1 MKVLPIVLVS
11 IALLF
16 FNSCGSKPETPVSG
30 KAAAEAP
37 EAEEESTIVSVSEEQ
52 VRTVRIEMAPLEH
65 KNLGSSIKVTGRL
78 EVPAQN
84 KAAVT
89 SLYGG
94 ILKTLLVLPGSE
106 VRKGQAIGKI
116 VNTELAGLQQNLI
129 SVNAQLKLAE
139 LEYTRQSEL
148 VAGNAAPL
156 KNLQRAQAER
166 NSLKAQQS
174 ALKKQL
180 ADLGIGTASLNS
192 GSISSV
198 LTLTA
203 PISGTISTVNAEIGA
218 RVDMATP
225 VATIVNNSQLHL
237 DLYVYE
243 KDLSLVQKGQTIHFT
258 LTNAPGKEYDARI
271 FSIGTAFADQSKAVP
286 VHAEV
291 SGDKSG
297 LIEGMNVTAVI
308 SIGNTTAPAV
318 PSAAIVSNAGK
329 DYIFIRTDKK
339 EAHDH
344 AEGAGKG
351 DHDDHDA
358 FRFERIQ
365 VVKGVSDLGYTEI
378 QPVADLPRDARVVVK
393 GAFFV
398 MAKMTNTGG
407 HEH

>member
-1 MKVLPIVLVS
+1 MKTFPIILL
-11 IALLF
+11 IASLTFLC
-16 FNSCGSKPETPVSG
+16 SCGSRQAAPAAKETTT
-30 KAAAEAP
+30 EAG
-37 EAEEESTIVSVSEEQ
+37 ETHGESNIVSVSAEQ
-52 VRTVRIEMAPLEH
+52 IRTAGIVSATLEH

-89 SLYGG
+89 SLYSG

-106 VRKGQAIGKI
+106 VRKGQAIATI
-116 VNTELAGLQQNLI
+116 TNTELAGLQQNLI
-129 SVNAQLKLAE
+129 SVNAQLQLAE
-139 LEYTRQSEL
+139 LEYTRQKEL

-166 NSLKAQQS
+166 NSLKAQQA

-180 ADLGIGTASLNS
+180 ATLGIGTASLNS
-192 GSISSV
+192 GAISST

-203 PISGTISTVNAEIGA
+203 PISGTISTVNAEIGSK
-218 RVDMATP
+218 VDAATP

-243 KDLSLVQKGQTIHFT
+243 KDLPLVQKGQTIHFT
-258 LTNAPGKEYDARI
+258 LTNAPGKEHDARI

-291 SGDKSG
+291 SGDKTG

-318 PSAAIVSNAGK
+318 PTEAIVSNAGK
-329 DYIFIRTDKK
+329 DYIFIRTDK
-339 EAHDH
+339 EEHGH
-344 AEGAGKG
+344 AEKTADG
-351 DHDDHDA
+351 DHEET
-358 FRFERIQ
+358 RFERIQ
-365 VVKGVSDLGYTEI
+365 VVRGVSDLGYTEI
-378 QPVADLPRDARVVVK
+378 QPVADLPHDAQVVVK

-398 MAKMTNTGG
+398 MARMTNTGE